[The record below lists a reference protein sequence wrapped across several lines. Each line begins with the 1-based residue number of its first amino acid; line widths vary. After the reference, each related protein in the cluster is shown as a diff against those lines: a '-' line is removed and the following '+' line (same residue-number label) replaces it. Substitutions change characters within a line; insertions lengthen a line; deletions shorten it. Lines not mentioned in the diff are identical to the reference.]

1 MIYTEESWNPPEIP
15 YKKEAVDLYLTAKE
29 VADLFGM
36 TVQAVHNLIKESGVK
51 VSFKGKDTVIIYP
64 KALNEMISFRKW
76 KIKRK
81 KGRRATHSV
90 KGGVGKTSV
99 VRALADKLSA
109 YGFKTLLI
117 DLDKQANATNSYG
130 IDDEDSRI
138 LTMKDLFEAYQI
150 SPKKY
155 DPRVA
160 ILELT
165 DYLHLIPADVG
176 LGNLDLSVT
185 QSKANVGLLFKKLLS
200 SIEDEY
206 DWILFDMPCD
216 FNSVTMAVH
225 CYIDQCIIPVNIHK
239 FSFKGVKLTMAHIEF
254 VREQYGVT
262 TSALLVANKVDGRS
276 TDSYARI
283 MKLKDQYA
291 TDVSDVV
298 IPSCKPFEKAFD
310 SDGNLWKSAKTRPVC
325 GSIEDLVW
333 DMAELGNWSQ
343 QIKTSKTT
351 KKVAMEAIANV

>member
-1 MIYTEESWNPPEIP
+1 MIYTEEWWNPPEIP
-15 YKKEAVDLYLTAKE
+15 YKKDVVDLFLTAKE

-36 TVQAVHNLIKESGVK
+36 TVQAIHNLIKESGVN

-64 KALNEMISFRKW
+64 KALNEMINFRKW
-76 KIKRK
+76 TIRRK
-81 KGRRATHSV
+81 KGKRATHSV

-109 YGFKTLLI
+109 YGFRTLLV
-117 DLDKQANATNSYG
+117 DLDKQANTTNSYG

-138 LTMKDLFEAYQI
+138 ITMKDLFEVYR
-150 SPKKY
+150 STPKKY

-185 QSKANVGLLFKKLLS
+185 QSKANVGLLFKKLLGP
-200 SIEDEY
+200 IEDEY

-216 FNSVTMAVH
+216 FNSVTMAIH

-254 VREQYGVT
+254 VKQEYGVT

-276 TDSYARI
+276 TDSYERI
-283 MKLKDQYA
+283 MKLKGQYA

-310 SDGNLWKSAKTRPVC
+310 NENNLWKSAKTRPVC

-333 DMAELGNWSQ
+333 DMANLGDWNL
-343 QIKTSKTT
+343 QIKASKTN
-351 KKVAMEAIANV
+351 KKADLEAVANV